1 MSSSPQRILRPAKI
15 SFILLTAFLGLAF
28 NMMPWPDVRWIPDV
42 LALVIVF
49 WCINQPRKVGMG
61 IAFVLGLLMDVVDG
75 TLIGQH
81 ALGYTL
87 LAFGAYIMHR
97 RIHWFT
103 QWQQALHVLVLLVV
117 AETVML
123 AVRMVAGGTFPGLMI
138 YLGSVISALLWPV
151 VAVLLLVPQRRPDS
165 IDANRPL

>member
-1 MSSSPQRILRPAKI
+1 MSSNPQRILRPARI
-15 SFILLTAFLGLAF
+15 SFMLLSAFLALAF
-28 NMMPWPDVRWIPDV
+28 NMLPWPDVRWIPDM

-49 WCINQPRKVGMG
+49 WCIHQPQKMGMG
-61 IAFVLGLLMDVVDG
+61 LAFVLGLFMDVVDS

-87 LAFGAYIMHR
+87 LAFGAYVVHR

-103 QWQQALHVLVLLVV
+103 QWQQALHILVLLMI

-123 AVRMVAGGTFPGLMI
+123 LVRMVAGGTFPGLMI
-138 YLGSVISALLWPV
+138 YFGSALAALLWPV
-151 VAVLLLVPQRRPDS
+151 VTLLLLAPQRRPDHV
-165 IDANRPL
+165 DKNRPI